1 MEKLKIE
8 RRSFLKLV
16 GTAGLVMV
24 AENVFAATKF
34 LKPVSVDN
42 PLASYPDRNWEK
54 VYRNMYKPDSEFVFL
69 CVPNDTHNCLLRAH
83 VKNDTVVRIS
93 PSYGFGKA

>member
-1 MEKLKIE
+1 MEKLKIG
-8 RRSFLKLV
+8 RRIFLKISGTV
-16 GTAGLVMV
+16 GLAMA

-54 VYRNMYKPDSEFVFL
+54 VYRNMYRADSDFVFL
-69 CVPNDTHNCLLRAH
+69 CVPNDTHNCLLR
-83 VKNDTVVRIS
+83 
-93 PSYGFGKA
+93 